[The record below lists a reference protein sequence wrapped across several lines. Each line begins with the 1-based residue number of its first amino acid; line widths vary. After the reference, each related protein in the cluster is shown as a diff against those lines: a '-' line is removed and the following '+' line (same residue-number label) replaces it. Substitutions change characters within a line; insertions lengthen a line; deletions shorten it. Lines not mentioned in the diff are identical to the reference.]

1 MQSSRGR
8 RASWS
13 WPTAGSSRATA
24 RSRRIDAAR
33 EAHAG
38 THDARE
44 KARTEKRR
52 RSAMLRAEQARAL
65 LRNPSCSPL
74 RATRHNESVFRTH
87 MINLFQAMQAFVKVA
102 DAGSFAQAAAHL
114 GVSTSVVTRHVSSL
128 EQHLGIRLFQRTTRK
143 VVLTEAGAEYAAGC
157 RVLLSEL
164 EEVESRA
171 STTSKEVAG
180 DLRIVALGSFS
191 LFRLTP
197 LFADYQSRFPHVNL
211 RVTLTEKRV
220 DLLEGGFDVGIVT
233 EHMIRSESL
242 VVRRLLNSHA
252 VPVAAAA
259 YLAQAGHPQ
268 APADLARHRVIAAPL
283 DTSPQNWIFS
293 SSDGDGDGD
302 DESIALDASFTVN
315 SMIMQKQA
323 ALGAMGIA
331 LLPLEM
337 VADELQAGTLMRI
350 LDDYTV
356 VNGDV
361 AVSLVYPSREFVP
374 RKVREFIDLAVGYF
388 K

>member
-1 MQSSRGR
+1 
-8 RASWS
+8 
-13 WPTAGSSRATA
+13 
-24 RSRRIDAAR
+24 
-33 EAHAG
+33 
-38 THDARE
+38 
-44 KARTEKRR
+44 
-52 RSAMLRAEQARAL
+52 
-65 LRNPSCSPL
+65 
-74 RATRHNESVFRTH
+74 

-102 DAGSFAQAAAHL
+102 DVGSFAQAAAQL
-114 GVSTSVVTRHVSSL
+114 NVSTSVVTRHVSSL

-143 VVLTEAGAEYAAGC
+143 VVLTEAGAQYADGC
-157 RVLLSEL
+157 RVLLAEL

-171 STTSKEVAG
+171 TTASHEVAG

-191 LFRLTP
+191 LVRLTP
-197 LFADYQSRFPHVNL
+197 LFAEYQARFPQVNL

-242 VVRRLLNSHA
+242 VVRRLINSHA
-252 VPVAAAA
+252 VPVAAAG

-268 APADLARHRVIAAPL
+268 APAELAGHRLIAASF
-283 DTSPQNWIFS
+283 DTTGPMWIFRK
-293 SSDGDGDGD
+293 GDGD
-302 DESIALDASFTVN
+302 DGESIAIDASFTVN

-337 VADELQAGTLMRI
+337 VQDELRAGTLVRV
-350 LDDYTV
+350 LDGYSV
-356 VNGDV
+356 LNGDV

-374 RKVREFIDLAVGYF
+374 RKVREFIDLAVGFF

>member
-1 MQSSRGR
+1 
-8 RASWS
+8 
-13 WPTAGSSRATA
+13 
-24 RSRRIDAAR
+24 
-33 EAHAG
+33 
-38 THDARE
+38 
-44 KARTEKRR
+44 
-52 RSAMLRAEQARAL
+52 
-65 LRNPSCSPL
+65 
-74 RATRHNESVFRTH
+74 

-102 DAGSFAQAAAHL
+102 DAGSFAQAAAQL

-143 VVLTEAGAEYAAGC
+143 VVLTEAGAQYADGC
-157 RVLLSEL
+157 RVLLAEL

-171 STTSKEVAG
+171 TTASKEVAG

-197 LFADYQSRFPHVNL
+197 LFAEYQARFPQVNL

-220 DLLEGGFDVGIVT
+220 DLLDGGFDVGIVT

-242 VVRRLLNSHA
+242 VVRRLINSHA

-259 YLAQAGHPQ
+259 YLARAGHPQ
-268 APADLARHRVIAAPL
+268 TPADLARHQLIAAPF
-283 DTSPQNWIFS
+283 DTSGPMWILRNGAARE
-293 SSDGDGDGD
+293 GDGQDEQGKED
-302 DESIALDASFTVN
+302 EGSESIAVDASFTVN

-337 VADELQAGTLMRI
+337 VADELRAGTLVRV
-350 LDDYTV
+350 LDGYTV
-356 VNGDV
+356 LNGDV

-388 K
+388 E

>member
-1 MQSSRGR
+1 
-8 RASWS
+8 
-13 WPTAGSSRATA
+13 
-24 RSRRIDAAR
+24 
-33 EAHAG
+33 
-38 THDARE
+38 
-44 KARTEKRR
+44 
-52 RSAMLRAEQARAL
+52 
-65 LRNPSCSPL
+65 
-74 RATRHNESVFRTH
+74 
-87 MINLFQAMQAFVKVA
+87 MINLFQAMQAFIKVA
-102 DAGSFAQAAAHL
+102 DVGSFAQAAAQL
-114 GVSTSVVTRHVSSL
+114 NVSTSVVTRHVSSL

-143 VVLTEAGAEYAAGC
+143 VVLTEAGAQYADGC
-157 RVLLSEL
+157 RVLLAEL

-171 STTSKEVAG
+171 TTASRDVAG

-197 LFADYQSRFPHVNL
+197 LFAEYQARFPQVNL

-242 VVRRLLNSHA
+242 VVRRLINSHA

-259 YLAQAGHPQ
+259 YLAQAGHPHT
-268 APADLARHRVIAAPL
+268 PAELAGHRLIAAPF
-283 DTSPQNWIFS
+283 DTTGPMWIFRKGDAAGS
-293 SSDGDGDGD
+293 ASEDGG
-302 DESIALDASFTVN
+302 ESIAIDASFTVN

-337 VADELQAGTLMRI
+337 VEDELRAGTLARV
-350 LDDYTV
+350 LDGYAV
-356 VNGDV
+356 LNGDV

-374 RKVREFIDLAVGYF
+374 RKVREFIDLAVGFF

>member
-1 MQSSRGR
+1 
-8 RASWS
+8 
-13 WPTAGSSRATA
+13 
-24 RSRRIDAAR
+24 
-33 EAHAG
+33 
-38 THDARE
+38 
-44 KARTEKRR
+44 
-52 RSAMLRAEQARAL
+52 
-65 LRNPSCSPL
+65 
-74 RATRHNESVFRTH
+74 

-102 DAGSFAQAAAHL
+102 DAGSFAQAAEQL
-114 GVSTSVVTRHVSSL
+114 NVSTSVVTRHVSSL
-128 EQHLGIRLFQRTTRK
+128 EKHLGIRLFQRTTRK
-143 VVLTEAGAEYAAGC
+143 VVLTEAGADYADGC
-157 RVLLSEL
+157 RVVMSEL

-171 STTSKEVAG
+171 TTTSKEVAG

-197 LFADYQSRFPHVNL
+197 LFAEYQAKFPQVNL

-242 VVRRLLNSHA
+242 VVRRLINSHA

-259 YLAQAGHPQ
+259 YLAQAGQPKT
-268 APADLARHRVIAAPL
+268 PADLARHRVIAAAF
-283 DTSPQNWIFS
+283 DTSPQTWVFS
-293 SSDGDGDGD
+293 HSSGSGNDSANAE
-302 DESIALDASFTVN
+302 ESIALDASFTVN

-323 ALGAMGIA
+323 TLGAMGIA

-337 VADELQAGTLMRI
+337 VADELRSGTLVRV
-350 LDDYTV
+350 LDDYAVT
-356 VNGDV
+356 NGDV

-374 RKVREFIDLAVGYF
+374 RKIREFIDLAVGFF

>member
-1 MQSSRGR
+1 
-8 RASWS
+8 
-13 WPTAGSSRATA
+13 
-24 RSRRIDAAR
+24 
-33 EAHAG
+33 
-38 THDARE
+38 
-44 KARTEKRR
+44 
-52 RSAMLRAEQARAL
+52 
-65 LRNPSCSPL
+65 
-74 RATRHNESVFRTH
+74 

-102 DAGSFAQAAAHL
+102 DAGSFAQAAESL

-143 VVLTEAGAEYAAGC
+143 VVLTEAGADYAAGC
-157 RVLLSEL
+157 RVLLAEL
-164 EEVESRA
+164 EEVEMRA
-171 STTSKEVAG
+171 TTTSKEVAG

-197 LFADYQSRFPHVNL
+197 LFADYQARFPQVNL

-242 VVRRLLNSHA
+242 VVRRLINSHA
-252 VPVAAAA
+252 VPVASAA
-259 YLAQAGHPQ
+259 YLAQAGHPNT
-268 APADLARHRVIAAPL
+268 PADLARHRVIAAPL
-283 DTSPQNWIFS
+283 DTSPQTWLFS
-293 SSDGDGDGD
+293 RSNGSDA
-302 DESIALDASFTVN
+302 SVALDASFTVN

-337 VADELQAGTLMRI
+337 VADELQAGTLVRV
-350 LDDYTV
+350 LDDYAV
-356 VNGDV
+356 LNGDV

>member
-1 MQSSRGR
+1 
-8 RASWS
+8 
-13 WPTAGSSRATA
+13 
-24 RSRRIDAAR
+24 
-33 EAHAG
+33 
-38 THDARE
+38 
-44 KARTEKRR
+44 
-52 RSAMLRAEQARAL
+52 
-65 LRNPSCSPL
+65 
-74 RATRHNESVFRTH
+74 

-102 DAGSFAQAAAHL
+102 DAGSFAQAAEQL
-114 GVSTSVVTRHVSSL
+114 SVSTSVVTRHVSSL
-128 EQHLGIRLFQRTTRK
+128 EKHLGIRLFQRTTRK
-143 VVLTEAGAEYAAGC
+143 VVLTEVGADYADGC
-157 RVLLSEL
+157 RVLLAEL

-171 STTSKEVAG
+171 TTTSKEVAG

-197 LFADYQSRFPHVNL
+197 LFAEYQAKFPHVNL

-242 VVRRLLNSHA
+242 VARRLINSHA

-259 YLAQAGHPQ
+259 YLAEAGYP
-268 APADLARHRVIAAPL
+268 ATPADLAQHRVIAAPL
-283 DTSPQNWIFS
+283 DTSPQTWVFRNNS
-293 SSDGDGDGD
+293 GNGNE
-302 DESIALDASFTVN
+302 ESITLDPSFTVN

-337 VADELQAGTLMRI
+337 VSDELRAGTLVQI
-350 LDDYTV
+350 LNEYAV
-356 VNGDV
+356 LNGDV

-374 RKVREFIDLAVGYF
+374 RKIREFIDLAVGYF
-388 K
+388 N

>member
-1 MQSSRGR
+1 
-8 RASWS
+8 
-13 WPTAGSSRATA
+13 
-24 RSRRIDAAR
+24 
-33 EAHAG
+33 
-38 THDARE
+38 
-44 KARTEKRR
+44 
-52 RSAMLRAEQARAL
+52 
-65 LRNPSCSPL
+65 
-74 RATRHNESVFRTH
+74 

-102 DAGSFAQAAAHL
+102 DVGSFAQAAAQL
-114 GVSTSVVTRHVSSL
+114 SVSTSVVTRHVSSL

-143 VVLTEAGAEYAAGC
+143 VVLTEAGAQYADGC
-157 RVLLSEL
+157 RVLLAEL

-171 STTSKEVAG
+171 TTASREVAG
-180 DLRIVALGSFS
+180 DLRVVALGSFS

-197 LFADYQSRFPHVNL
+197 LFAEYHARFPQVNL

-242 VVRRLLNSHA
+242 VVRRLINSHA

-268 APADLARHRVIAAPL
+268 TPAELTEHRLIAAPF
-283 DTSPQNWIFS
+283 DTTGPTWIFRKGDSASASDDS
-293 SSDGDGDGD
+293 S
-302 DESIALDASFTVN
+302 ESIAIDASFTVN

-337 VADELQAGTLMRI
+337 VEDELRAGTLVRV
-350 LDDYTV
+350 LDGYSV
-356 VNGDV
+356 LNGDV

-374 RKVREFIDLAVGYF
+374 RKVREFIDLAVGF
-388 K
+388 FE

>member
-1 MQSSRGR
+1 
-8 RASWS
+8 
-13 WPTAGSSRATA
+13 
-24 RSRRIDAAR
+24 
-33 EAHAG
+33 
-38 THDARE
+38 
-44 KARTEKRR
+44 
-52 RSAMLRAEQARAL
+52 
-65 LRNPSCSPL
+65 
-74 RATRHNESVFRTH
+74 

-102 DAGSFAQAAAHL
+102 DAGSFAQAAAQL
-114 GVSTSVVTRHVSSL
+114 GVSTSVVTRHVASL

-143 VVLTEAGAEYAAGC
+143 VVLTEAGAGYADGC

-171 STTSKEVAG
+171 ATTSKEVAG

-259 YLAQAGHPQ
+259 YLARAGHPR

-293 SSDGDGDGD
+293 RRDGG
-302 DESIALDASFTVN
+302 DESVALNASFTVN

-337 VADELQAGTLMRI
+337 VADELRAGTLMRI
-350 LDDYTV
+350 LEDCTV

-374 RKVREFIDLAVGYF
+374 RKVREFIDLAIGYF

>member
-1 MQSSRGR
+1 
-8 RASWS
+8 
-13 WPTAGSSRATA
+13 
-24 RSRRIDAAR
+24 
-33 EAHAG
+33 
-38 THDARE
+38 
-44 KARTEKRR
+44 
-52 RSAMLRAEQARAL
+52 
-65 LRNPSCSPL
+65 
-74 RATRHNESVFRTH
+74 

-102 DAGSFAQAAAHL
+102 DVGSFAQAAAQL

-143 VVLTEAGAEYAAGC
+143 VVLTEAGAQYADGC
-157 RVLLSEL
+157 RVLLAEL
-164 EEVESRA
+164 AEVESRA
-171 STTSKEVAG
+171 TTASRDVAG

-197 LFADYQSRFPHVNL
+197 LFAAYQARFPQVRL

-242 VVRRLLNSHA
+242 VVRRLINSHA

-259 YLAQAGHPQ
+259 YLAQAGHPRT
-268 APADLARHRVIAAPL
+268 PGELAQHRLIAAPF
-283 DTSPQNWIFS
+283 DTAGPMWIFRNGEDKDKGEDADERS
-293 SSDGDGDGD
+293 
-302 DESIALDASFTVN
+302 ESIAIDASFTVN

-337 VADELQAGTLMRI
+337 VADELRAGTLVRV
-350 LDDYTV
+350 LDGYTV
-356 VNGDV
+356 LNGDV

-374 RKVREFIDLAVGYF
+374 RKVREFIDLAVGF
-388 K
+388 FE

>member
-1 MQSSRGR
+1 
-8 RASWS
+8 
-13 WPTAGSSRATA
+13 
-24 RSRRIDAAR
+24 
-33 EAHAG
+33 
-38 THDARE
+38 
-44 KARTEKRR
+44 
-52 RSAMLRAEQARAL
+52 
-65 LRNPSCSPL
+65 
-74 RATRHNESVFRTH
+74 

-102 DAGSFAQAAAHL
+102 DVGSFAQAAAQL
-114 GVSTSVVTRHVSSL
+114 NVSTSVVTRHVSGL

-143 VVLTEAGAEYAAGC
+143 VVLTEAGAQYADGC
-157 RVLLSEL
+157 RVLLAEL

-171 STTSKEVAG
+171 TTASREVAG

-197 LFADYQSRFPHVNL
+197 LFAEYQARFPQVNL

-242 VVRRLLNSHA
+242 VVRRLINSHA

-268 APADLARHRVIAAPL
+268 TPAELERHRLIAAPF
-283 DTSPQNWIFS
+283 DTTGPMWIFRK
-293 SSDGDGDGD
+293 GDGDADSTSEPGD
-302 DESIALDASFTVN
+302 DSGESIAIDASFTVN

-337 VADELQAGTLMRI
+337 VEDELRAGTLVRV
-350 LDDYTV
+350 LQGYAV
-356 VNGDV
+356 LNGDV

-374 RKVREFIDLAVGYF
+374 RKVREFIDLAVGFF

>member
-1 MQSSRGR
+1 
-8 RASWS
+8 
-13 WPTAGSSRATA
+13 
-24 RSRRIDAAR
+24 
-33 EAHAG
+33 
-38 THDARE
+38 
-44 KARTEKRR
+44 
-52 RSAMLRAEQARAL
+52 
-65 LRNPSCSPL
+65 
-74 RATRHNESVFRTH
+74 

-102 DAGSFAQAAAHL
+102 DAGSFAQAAEQL
-114 GVSTSVVTRHVSSL
+114 SVSTSVITRHVSSL
-128 EQHLGIRLFQRTTRK
+128 EKHLGIRLLQRTARK
-143 VVLTEAGAEYAAGC
+143 VVLTEAGADYADGC
-157 RVLLSEL
+157 RVVLAEL

-171 STTSKEVAG
+171 TTTSKEVAG

-197 LFADYQSRFPHVNL
+197 LFAEYQAKFPHVNL

-242 VVRRLLNSHA
+242 VARRLINSHV

-259 YLAQAGHPQ
+259 YLAEAGYP
-268 APADLARHRVIAAPL
+268 ATPADLARHRVIAASL
-283 DTSPQNWIFS
+283 DASPQTWVFGNER
-293 SSDGDGDGD
+293 DGD
-302 DESIALDASFTVN
+302 DSNNGSEESITLDASFTVN

-323 ALGAMGIA
+323 TLGAMGIA

-337 VADELQAGTLMRI
+337 VSDELRAGTLVQI
-350 LDDYTV
+350 LGEYTV
-356 VNGDV
+356 LNGDV

-374 RKVREFIDLAVGYF
+374 RKIREFIDLAVGYF

>member
-1 MQSSRGR
+1 
-8 RASWS
+8 
-13 WPTAGSSRATA
+13 
-24 RSRRIDAAR
+24 
-33 EAHAG
+33 
-38 THDARE
+38 
-44 KARTEKRR
+44 
-52 RSAMLRAEQARAL
+52 
-65 LRNPSCSPL
+65 
-74 RATRHNESVFRTH
+74 

-143 VVLTEAGAEYAAGC
+143 VVLTEAGAEYADGC
-157 RVLLSEL
+157 RVLLAEL

-171 STTSKEVAG
+171 TTTSKEVAG

-197 LFADYQSRFPHVNL
+197 LFADYQARFAHVNL

-252 VPVAAAA
+252 VLVAAAA
-259 YLAQAGHPQ
+259 YLAQAGHP
-268 APADLARHRVIAAPL
+268 ATPADLAQHRVIAAPL
-283 DTSPQNWIFS
+283 DTSPQSWVFS
-293 SSDGDGDGD
+293 NGNGSD
-302 DESIALDASFTVN
+302 ENITLDASFTVN
-315 SMIMQKQA
+315 SMIMRKQA

-337 VADELQAGTLMRI
+337 VADELHAGTLVRV
-350 LDDYTV
+350 LDDYAV
-356 VNGDV
+356 LNGDV

>member
-1 MQSSRGR
+1 
-8 RASWS
+8 
-13 WPTAGSSRATA
+13 
-24 RSRRIDAAR
+24 
-33 EAHAG
+33 
-38 THDARE
+38 
-44 KARTEKRR
+44 
-52 RSAMLRAEQARAL
+52 
-65 LRNPSCSPL
+65 
-74 RATRHNESVFRTH
+74 

-102 DAGSFAQAAAHL
+102 DVGSFAQAAAQL
-114 GVSTSVVTRHVSSL
+114 GVSTSVVTRHVSGL

-143 VVLTEAGAEYAAGC
+143 VVLTESGAQYADGC
-157 RVLLSEL
+157 RVLLAEL
-164 EEVESRA
+164 AEIESRA
-171 STTSKEVAG
+171 TTTSHDVAG

-197 LFADYQSRFPHVNL
+197 LFAEYQARFPQVNL

-242 VVRRLLNSHA
+242 VVRRLIDAHA

-268 APADLARHRVIAAPL
+268 TPAELAQHRLIAAPF
-283 DTSPQNWIFS
+283 DTTGPMWIFRRGDAGNNADNDADG
-293 SSDGDGDGD
+293 SDNS
-302 DESIALDASFTVN
+302 ESIAIDASFTVN

-337 VADELQAGTLMRI
+337 VEDELRAGTLVRV
-350 LDDYTV
+350 LERYEV
-356 VNGDV
+356 LNGDV

-374 RKVREFIDLAVGYF
+374 RKVREFIDLAVGFF

>member
-1 MQSSRGR
+1 
-8 RASWS
+8 
-13 WPTAGSSRATA
+13 
-24 RSRRIDAAR
+24 
-33 EAHAG
+33 
-38 THDARE
+38 
-44 KARTEKRR
+44 
-52 RSAMLRAEQARAL
+52 
-65 LRNPSCSPL
+65 
-74 RATRHNESVFRTH
+74 
-87 MINLFQAMQAFVKVA
+87 MINLFQAMQAFIKVA
-102 DAGSFAQAAAHL
+102 DVGSFAQAAAQL
-114 GVSTSVVTRHVSSL
+114 NVSTSVVTRHVSSL

-143 VVLTEAGAEYAAGC
+143 VVLTEAGAQYADGC
-157 RVLLSEL
+157 RVLLAEL

-171 STTSKEVAG
+171 STASREVAG

-197 LFADYQSRFPHVNL
+197 LFAEYQARFPQVNL

-259 YLAQAGHPQ
+259 YLAQAGHPRT
-268 APADLARHRVIAAPL
+268 PAELAGHRLIAAPF
-283 DTSPQNWIFS
+283 DTTGPMWVFRKRDADVESAS
-293 SSDGDGDGD
+293 EDGAQ
-302 DESIALDASFTVN
+302 SIAIDASFTVN

-337 VADELQAGTLMRI
+337 VQDELRAGTLARV
-350 LDDYTV
+350 LDGYAV
-356 VNGDV
+356 LNGDV

-374 RKVREFIDLAVGYF
+374 RKVREFIDLAVGFF

>member
-1 MQSSRGR
+1 
-8 RASWS
+8 
-13 WPTAGSSRATA
+13 
-24 RSRRIDAAR
+24 
-33 EAHAG
+33 
-38 THDARE
+38 
-44 KARTEKRR
+44 
-52 RSAMLRAEQARAL
+52 
-65 LRNPSCSPL
+65 
-74 RATRHNESVFRTH
+74 
-87 MINLFQAMQAFVKVA
+87 
-102 DAGSFAQAAAHL
+102 
-114 GVSTSVVTRHVSSL
+114 
-128 EQHLGIRLFQRTTRK
+128 
-143 VVLTEAGAEYAAGC
+143 
-157 RVLLSEL
+157 
-164 EEVESRA
+164 
-171 STTSKEVAG
+171 
-180 DLRIVALGSFS
+180 
-191 LFRLTP
+191 
-197 LFADYQSRFPHVNL
+197 
-211 RVTLTEKRV
+211 
-220 DLLEGGFDVGIVT
+220 
-233 EHMIRSESL
+233 

-259 YLAQAGHPQ
+259 YLAQVGHPQ

-293 SSDGDGDGD
+293 NSDGGDEG
-302 DESIALDASFTVN
+302 IALDASFTVN

-337 VADELQAGTLMRI
+337 VADELQAGTLVRI

>member
-1 MQSSRGR
+1 
-8 RASWS
+8 
-13 WPTAGSSRATA
+13 
-24 RSRRIDAAR
+24 
-33 EAHAG
+33 
-38 THDARE
+38 
-44 KARTEKRR
+44 
-52 RSAMLRAEQARAL
+52 
-65 LRNPSCSPL
+65 
-74 RATRHNESVFRTH
+74 

-102 DAGSFAQAAAHL
+102 DAGSFAQAAL
-114 GVSTSVVTRHVSSL
+114 QLNVSTSVVTRHVSSL
-128 EQHLGIRLFQRTTRK
+128 EKHLGIRLFQRTTRK
-143 VVLTEAGAEYAAGC
+143 VVLTEAGADYADGC
-157 RVLLSEL
+157 RVLLAEL

-171 STTSKEVAG
+171 TTTSKEVAG

-197 LFADYQSRFPHVNL
+197 LFAEYQAKFPHVNL

-242 VVRRLLNSHA
+242 VARRLINSHA

-259 YLAQAGHPQ
+259 YLAEAGYP
-268 APADLARHRVIAAPL
+268 ATPADLARHRVISAPL
-283 DTSPQNWIFS
+283 DSSPQTWVFS
-293 SSDGDGDGD
+293 NHDSNGNRGE
-302 DESIALDASFTVN
+302 ESITLDPSFTVN

-337 VADELQAGTLMRI
+337 VSDELRAGSLVQI
-350 LDDYTV
+350 LNDYTV
-356 VNGDV
+356 LNGDV

-374 RKVREFIDLAVGYF
+374 RKIREFIDLAVGYF
-388 K
+388 N

>member
-1 MQSSRGR
+1 
-8 RASWS
+8 
-13 WPTAGSSRATA
+13 
-24 RSRRIDAAR
+24 
-33 EAHAG
+33 
-38 THDARE
+38 
-44 KARTEKRR
+44 
-52 RSAMLRAEQARAL
+52 
-65 LRNPSCSPL
+65 
-74 RATRHNESVFRTH
+74 

-102 DAGSFAQAAAHL
+102 DVGSFAQAAAQL
-114 GVSTSVVTRHVSSL
+114 NVSTSVVTRHVSSL

-143 VVLTEAGAEYAAGC
+143 VVLTEAGAQYADGC
-157 RVLLSEL
+157 RVLLAEL

-171 STTSKEVAG
+171 TTASREVAG

-197 LFADYQSRFPHVNL
+197 LFAEYQARFPQVNL

-242 VVRRLLNSHA
+242 VVRRLINSHA

-259 YLAQAGHPQ
+259 YLAQAGRPQ
-268 APADLARHRVIAAPL
+268 TPADLTRHRLIAATFDATGPM
-283 DTSPQNWIFS
+283 WIFRKDDGNAES
-293 SSDGDGDGD
+293 ASDL
-302 DESIALDASFTVN
+302 DESIAFDASLTVN

-331 LLPLEM
+331 VLPREM
-337 VADELQAGTLMRI
+337 VEDELRAGTLVRV
-350 LDDYTV
+350 LDGYTV

-374 RKVREFIDLAVGYF
+374 RKVREFIDLAVGFF

>member
-1 MQSSRGR
+1 
-8 RASWS
+8 
-13 WPTAGSSRATA
+13 
-24 RSRRIDAAR
+24 
-33 EAHAG
+33 
-38 THDARE
+38 
-44 KARTEKRR
+44 
-52 RSAMLRAEQARAL
+52 
-65 LRNPSCSPL
+65 
-74 RATRHNESVFRTH
+74 
-87 MINLFQAMQAFVKVA
+87 MINLFLAMQAFVKVA
-102 DAGSFAQAAAHL
+102 DVGSFAQAAAQL
-114 GVSTSVVTRHVSSL
+114 NVSTSVVTRHVSSL

-143 VVLTEAGAEYAAGC
+143 VVLTEAGAQYADGC
-157 RVLLSEL
+157 RVLLAEL
-164 EEVESRA
+164 DEVESRA
-171 STTSKEVAG
+171 TTASRDVAG

-197 LFADYQSRFPHVNL
+197 LFAEYQARFPQVNL

-242 VVRRLLNSHA
+242 VVRRLINSHA

-268 APADLARHRVIAAPL
+268 TPAELDGHRLIAAPF
-283 DTSPQNWIFS
+283 DTTGPMWIFRK
-293 SSDGDGDGD
+293 GDAESTNEDGD
-302 DESIALDASFTVN
+302 DSGESIAIDASFTVN

-337 VADELQAGTLMRI
+337 VEDELRAGTLVRV
-350 LDDYTV
+350 LDGYAV
-356 VNGDV
+356 LNGDV

-374 RKVREFIDLAVGYF
+374 RKVREFIDLAVGFF

>member
-1 MQSSRGR
+1 
-8 RASWS
+8 
-13 WPTAGSSRATA
+13 
-24 RSRRIDAAR
+24 
-33 EAHAG
+33 
-38 THDARE
+38 
-44 KARTEKRR
+44 
-52 RSAMLRAEQARAL
+52 
-65 LRNPSCSPL
+65 
-74 RATRHNESVFRTH
+74 

-102 DAGSFAQAAAHL
+102 DAGSFAQAAEQL

-128 EQHLGIRLFQRTTRK
+128 EKHLGIRLFQRTTRK
-143 VVLTEAGAEYAAGC
+143 VVLTEAGADYADGC
-157 RVLLSEL
+157 RVVMSEL

-171 STTSKEVAG
+171 TTTQKEVAG

-197 LFADYQSRFPHVNL
+197 LFAEYQAKFPQVKL

-242 VVRRLLNSHA
+242 VVRRLISSHA

-259 YLAQAGHPQ
+259 YLDQAGTPRT
-268 APADLARHRVIAAPL
+268 PGDLARHRVIAAAL
-283 DTSPQNWIFS
+283 DTSPQTWVFS
-293 SSDGDGDGD
+293 RNGKASGSE
-302 DESIALDASFTVN
+302 ESIALDASFTVN

-323 ALGAMGIA
+323 TLGAMGIA
-331 LLPLEM
+331 MLPLEM
-337 VADELQAGTLMRI
+337 VADELRSGTLVRV
-350 LDDYTV
+350 LGDYAVT
-356 VNGDV
+356 NGDV

-374 RKVREFIDLAVGYF
+374 RKIREFIDLAVGFF

>member
-1 MQSSRGR
+1 
-8 RASWS
+8 
-13 WPTAGSSRATA
+13 
-24 RSRRIDAAR
+24 
-33 EAHAG
+33 
-38 THDARE
+38 
-44 KARTEKRR
+44 
-52 RSAMLRAEQARAL
+52 
-65 LRNPSCSPL
+65 
-74 RATRHNESVFRTH
+74 

-102 DAGSFAQAAAHL
+102 DAGSFAQAAEQL
-114 GVSTSVVTRHVSSL
+114 NVSTSVVTRHVSSL
-128 EQHLGIRLFQRTTRK
+128 EKHLGIRLFQRTTRK
-143 VVLTEAGAEYAAGC
+143 VVLTEAGADYADGC
-157 RVLLSEL
+157 RVVMSEL

-171 STTSKEVAG
+171 TTTSKEVAG

-197 LFADYQSRFPHVNL
+197 LFAEYQAKFPQVNL

-242 VVRRLLNSHA
+242 VVRRLINSHA

-259 YLAQAGHPQ
+259 YLAQAGQPKT
-268 APADLARHRVIAAPL
+268 PADLARHRVIAAAL
-283 DTSPQNWIFS
+283 DTSPQTWVFS
-293 SSDGDGDGD
+293 HSGGSGNDSASAE
-302 DESIALDASFTVN
+302 ESIALDASFTVN

-323 ALGAMGIA
+323 TLGAMGIA

-337 VADELQAGTLMRI
+337 VADELRSGTLVRV
-350 LDDYTV
+350 LDDYAVT
-356 VNGDV
+356 NGDV

-374 RKVREFIDLAVGYF
+374 RKIREFIDLAVGFF